1 MFWSARLAPLILR
14 DKHKAVKF
22 RISLKCSK
30 MEEMNGDFLVILRG
44 KEGYCQK
51 ATVNQ
56 TCTVGNP
63 SCLEKSLIFSIPSVI
78 EHCNRHD
85 RCSDTCRNF

>member
-1 MFWSARLAPLILR
+1 MLKKFNLIYCEGKLLCNWQFWSARLAPLILR

-22 RISLKCSK
+22 RISLECSK
-30 MEEMNGDFLVILRG
+30 MEEMNGDLLVILRG

-63 SCLEKSLIFSIPSVI
+63 SCLEEFDI
-78 EHCNRHD
+78 
-85 RCSDTCRNF
+85 